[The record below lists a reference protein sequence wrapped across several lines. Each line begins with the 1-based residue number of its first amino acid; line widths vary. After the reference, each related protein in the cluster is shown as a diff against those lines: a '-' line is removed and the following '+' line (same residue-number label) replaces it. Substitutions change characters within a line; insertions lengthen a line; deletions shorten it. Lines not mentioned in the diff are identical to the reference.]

1 MNLQQPTEGRVALDT
16 LAKTDMQQRINPSIF
31 RAYDIR
37 GIVGDTLKLD
47 NVTAIAD
54 GIARLLQQ
62 AEQNQI
68 IVGRDERLSSPEIT
82 QSLVKQLVH
91 CGIDVIEV
99 GVIPTPVLYFACHHL
114 DCPNGVVVTASHNPK
129 DYNGFKMVLNNLPL
143 LPEQIQHWYHL
154 CEQGP
159 LLAEKPGHYERYL
172 TINDDYVDTI
182 TQDIQL
188 QKPLK
193 VVIDCANG
201 VTGHIA
207 PKLFQALGCELV
219 SLYTEVDGTFP
230 NHEPD
235 PSVIAN
241 LDDLS
246 KAVVE
251 HQADIGLAFD
261 GDGDRVMC
269 LNEQGEVIFPDYLLM
284 LIIQYLAKDYPDGF
298 RAIYDIKC
306 TRFLA
311 DIIRQNG
318 GKPVL
323 CRTGHSFMKH
333 KMREVGAA
341 VGAEASGHVFWQDR
355 WYGVDDGLNT
365 AARVLEVLSQL
376 NESISQA
383 MSRYPRGVATPEFKL
398 KLTEDKKQAFMQ
410 SLKDNAHFPGADI
423 ITIDGMRLEFSYGWG
438 LIRVSNTSPSLTF
451 RFEAD
456 NEPNLAHIQKLV
468 REEILKLA
476 PELSLPF

>member
-1 MNLQQPTEGRVALDT
+1 MNLQQATEGRVALDT
-16 LAKTDMQQRINPSIF
+16 LAKTNMQQRINAGIF

-47 NVTAIAD
+47 NVPAIAD
-54 GIARLLQQ
+54 GIARLLAQSD
-62 AEQNQI
+62 QNRI
-68 IVGRDERLSSPEIT
+68 IVGRDERLSSPDIT
-82 QSLVKQLVH
+82 QELVKQLLH

-99 GVIPTPVLYFACHHL
+99 GVIPTPVMYFACHHL
-114 DCPNGVVVTASHNPK
+114 GCANGVVVTASHNPK

-143 LPEQIQHWYHL
+143 LPEQIQHWRQL

-159 LLAEKPGHYERYL
+159 IMADQPGHYERYL
-172 TINDDYVDTI
+172 TLSDDYIDTI
-182 TQDIQL
+182 VDDVKLHQ
-188 QKPLK
+188 PVK

-201 VTGHIA
+201 VTGYSA
-207 PKLFQALGCELV
+207 PKLFEALGCEVV
-219 SLYTEVDGTFP
+219 SLYTEVDGCFP

-241 LDDLS
+241 LEDLS
-246 KAVVE
+246 QAVVQ

-269 LNEQGEVIFPDYLLM
+269 VDENGEVIFPDYLLM
-284 LIIQYLAKDYPDGF
+284 LIVQYLAKDYPDGF
-298 RAIYDIKC
+298 TAIYDIKC

-311 DIIRQNG
+311 DVIRQNG
-318 GKPVL
+318 GDPVL

-355 WYGVDDGLNT
+355 WYGVDDGLYT
-365 AARVLEVLSQL
+365 AVRILEVLSQL
-376 NESISQA
+376 NEPISKA
-383 MSRYPRGVATPEFKL
+383 MAHFPRGVATPEFKL

-410 SLKDNAHFPGADI
+410 SLKDNAHFPEADI

-456 NEPNLAHIQKLV
+456 NEHNLAHIQKLV
-468 REEILKLA
+468 REEILKQD
-476 PELSLPF
+476 PELNLPF